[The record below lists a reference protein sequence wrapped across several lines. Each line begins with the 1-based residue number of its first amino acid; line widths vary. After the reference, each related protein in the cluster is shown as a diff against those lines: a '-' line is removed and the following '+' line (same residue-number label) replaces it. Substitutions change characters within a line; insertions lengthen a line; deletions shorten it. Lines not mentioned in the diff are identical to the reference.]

1 MSLFLLNCY
10 VLLYK
15 IKVIYI
21 YRDIPLIL
29 FSKIIPTLK
38 CNKLG
43 HTNTERYGDGMFSD
57 TIAAIATFPGNAG
70 INIIR
75 ISGIDALK
83 IAYKIFVDKN
93 KQKMTNFKP
102 RYLHYGYISDK
113 NNKIIDEVLMSYM
126 KAPNTYTKEDII
138 EINCHGG
145 VISAKKILD
154 TVLEQGCRAAER
166 GEFTKRAFLNGRI
179 DLTQAEA
186 VIDIINSKTDYS
198 HEISVNHLE
207 GRLSKQINTVID
219 EIMELLANIEV
230 NIDFPEYDEDEIT
243 IEKVKKLC
251 DNLVK
256 ELDKLIKTADTGK
269 IFKEGIKTVIL
280 GKPNVGKSSLMNF
293 LLNENRAIVTEIPGT
308 TRDTIEEYV
317 NIKGVPLRIIDTA
330 GIRETNDIVE
340 KIGVEKALNKVNEAD
355 LIIMI
360 FDSSKELEKE
370 DEQIIDYIKNK
381 KVIYIKNK
389 TDLQNKLDL
398 SVYENIEKEIIN
410 ISVLQNQGLDDIID
424 KINNMFFEGHLNVT
438 DELIINNARHKNLLI
453 KAKSSIEE
461 VLKSI
466 ENNMTIDFI
475 EIDLKEAMEQLGLIV
490 GKSVSDDLIDI
501 SRRLGPGA

>member
-1 MSLFLLNCY
+1 
-10 VLLYK
+10 
-15 IKVIYI
+15 
-21 YRDIPLIL
+21 LI
-29 FSKIIPTLK
+29 
-38 CNKLG
+38 
-43 HTNTERYGDGMFSD
+43 ERSCGYMFSD

-75 ISGIDALK
+75 LSGTDALN

-93 KQKMTNFKP
+93 RQKPENLKA
-102 RYLHYGYISDK
+102 RYLHYGYIEDEK
-113 NNKIIDEVLMSYM
+113 GKLIDEVLISYM
-126 KAPNTYTKEDII
+126 KAPNTYTREDIV

-145 VISAKKILD
+145 IISAKKILD
-154 TVLEQGCRAAER
+154 TVLHYGCRPAER

-186 VIDIINSKTDYS
+186 VIDIINSKTDSS
-198 HEISVNHLE
+198 HEISVKHLE
-207 GRLSKQINTVID
+207 GRLSKQINAVID
-219 EIMELLANIEV
+219 EIMDLLANIEV

-243 IEKVKKLC
+243 IERVKALC
-251 DNLVK
+251 ERLGP

-293 LLNENRAIVTEIPGT
+293 LLNENRAIVTEVPGT

-330 GIRETNDIVE
+330 GIRETEDRVE
-340 KIGVEKALNKVNEAD
+340 RIGVEKALEKVSEAD
-355 LIIMI
+355 LVIMI

-370 DEQIIDYIKNK
+370 DESILDYIKDK

-389 TDLQNKLDL
+389 TDLENKLDL
-398 SVYENIEKEIIN
+398 SSYEKIEDEIIS

-424 KINNMFFEGHLNVT
+424 KINSLFFEGHLNVT
-438 DELIINNARHKNLLI
+438 DELIINNVRHKNLLI
-453 KAKSSIEE
+453 KAKKSIYE
-461 VLKSI
+461 VLISI
-466 ENNMTIDFI
+466 ENSMPIDFI
-475 EIDLKEAMEQLGLIV
+475 EIDLKQAMESLGFIV
-490 GKSVSDDLIDI
+490 GKSVSDDLVDKIFSEFCI
-501 SRRLGPGA
+501 GK